1 MKLLLN
7 NSQKIMHNLLTG
19 FSEKPEILIL
29 LPTLK
34 KKHYKM
40 KNINLITCETSGTLL
55 KDKIRS
61 YVFLMCK
68 LYWYIY
74 IYINKYHKYYCY
86 YGNVQDAMTFDKSVI
101 EDNERTGESNV
112 SQINFVKSHQKS
124 GTIRSNTFRKN

>member
-1 MKLLLN
+1 MFFWCAN
-7 NSQKIMHNLLTG
+7 CTDI
-19 FSEKPEILIL
+19 
-29 LPTLK
+29 
-34 KKHYKM
+34 
-40 KNINLITCETSGTLL
+40 
-55 KDKIRS
+55 
-61 YVFLMCK
+61 
-68 LYWYIY
+68 YIY